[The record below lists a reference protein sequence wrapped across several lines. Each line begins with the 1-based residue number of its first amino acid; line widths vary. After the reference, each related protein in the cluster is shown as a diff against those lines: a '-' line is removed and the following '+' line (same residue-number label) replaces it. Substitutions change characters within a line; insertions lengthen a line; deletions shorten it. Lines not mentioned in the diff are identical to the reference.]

1 MSYLASFFLPQR
13 HTSPV
18 TVSLHENTGNM
29 TDSRPIDVVD
39 TTNTHPSGVN
49 IAKTVDEK
57 LNLILDAKD
66 PRFTAIKRRLDEE
79 LNSADDVEAASRY
92 QALRLSSS
100 TASAHVPLESCKFH
114 PSAPVL
120 WLAVLDC

>member
-1 MSYLASFFLPQR
+1 
-13 HTSPV
+13 
-18 TVSLHENTGNM
+18 M

-39 TTNTHPSGVN
+39 TPNTHPSGVD

-57 LNLILDAKD
+57 LDLILDAKD
-66 PRFTAIKRRLDEE
+66 PRFTAIKRHLDEE
-79 LNSADDVEAASRY
+79 LNSADDVEAACRD

-114 PSAPVL
+114 PSAHVL